1 MGAKDTSQA
10 VRGLPW
16 QLSYSTEKLLCEMKS
31 EREGGRKREKSTED
45 IVV

>member
-31 EREGGRKREKSTED
+31 ERGREVEKGRKVQKTL
-45 IVV
+45 